1 MFYVSNKSNIQSENY
16 NLLFSIYRSKHTTY
30 LEQRIEKWQLVCE
43 RILLINEL
51 LFCILPHLNVPP
63 TYVFCCSLRIMAKY
77 NINREKTYPCIRHA
91 TSYAFRFE

>member
-1 MFYVSNKSNIQSENY
+1 MSQTNQ
-16 NLLFSIYRSKHTTY
+16 IYRVKIISCFFRVTTY

-63 TYVFCCSLRIMAKY
+63 TYVFLLLTKNY
-77 NINREKTYPCIRHA
+77 GKV
-91 TSYAFRFE
+91 

>member
-1 MFYVSNKSNIQSENY
+1 MTFDIQCISTNT
-16 NLLFSIYRSKHTTY
+16 IYRSKHTTY

-63 TYVFCCSLRIMAKY
+63 TYVFLLLTKNYGKI
-77 NINREKTYPCIRHA
+77 
-91 TSYAFRFE
+91 